1 MQVVGSVITVAD
13 GSLLQ
18 FTNNTNTGA
27 GGTLYVLSL
36 GLIIIGDGVTMIF
49 SGNKGR
55 YFYLYFEPALGILD
69 HVRAFFFLYSF
80 GASIVV
86 EGYIPLLFQHIINNT
101 LCFIQHELVG
111 VYPQAWKGRNVSN
124 SE

>member
-1 MQVVGSVITVAD
+1 MRTMQVVGSVITVTD

-36 GLIIIGDGVTMIF
+36 GQIIIGDGVTMIF

-55 YFYLYFEPALGILD
+55 Y
-69 HVRAFFFLYSF
+69 
-80 GASIVV
+80 
-86 EGYIPLLFQHIINNT
+86 LLFVFCPPWVFSIMYV
-101 LCFIQHELVG
+101 LFFSL
-111 VYPQAWKGRNVSN
+111 
-124 SE
+124 